1 MLPSTGPSAVQRLQ
15 ATHGIVENRNAL
27 TILADAP
34 FDPLQDIVKK
44 VNSPEHA
51 DLKTQ
56 YGITS
61 FNSINIARI
70 LAQTVY
76 YFRAYAEMVKTG
88 SIENGDEIIF
98 SVPSGNFGD
107 ALA

>member
-1 MLPSTGPSAVQRLQ
+1 MLPNTGPSVIQRLQ
-15 ATHGIVENRNAL
+15 ATHGIVNNSNAM

-34 FDPLQDIVKK
+34 FDPLQDTVKQ
-44 VNSPEHA
+44 VNSPQYSG
-51 DLKTQ
+51 LKAQ

-76 YFRAYAEMVKTG
+76 YFRAYAEMMKAR
-88 SIENGDEIIF
+88 SIKNGDEIIF